1 MKMSEQNKLN
11 VSNTESKFSSASVT
25 ATSSTDGTNKMPDWW
40 PFHKPDWSAC
50 SSGSAKGI
58 GAGTMKKDD
67 IKL

>member
-40 PFHKPDWSAC
+40 PFHKPEW
-50 SSGSAKGI
+50 KQVV
-58 GAGTMKKDD
+58 K
-67 IKL
+67 